1 MKSAVFVF
9 KGTVNPT
16 PASKGSTWPSNSLPN
31 NTSPEFLEMVKNTII
46 LKKKYDLHAKLF
58 KKIQDKKFN
67 YEEFIK

>member
-31 NTSPEFLEMVKNTII
+31 NIRPASILNKSNAPKPAGINPSSFPASTSTSQTAGASEG
-46 LKKKYDLHAKLF
+46 
-58 KKIQDKKFN
+58 
-67 YEEFIK
+67 

>member
-31 NTSPEFLEMVKNTII
+31 NIRPASILNKSNAPKPAGIIPSSLPASISTSQTAGASEG
-46 LKKKYDLHAKLF
+46 
-58 KKIQDKKFN
+58 
-67 YEEFIK
+67 